1 MNSAVVDDLPIDRL
15 GDDALPPVD
24 DLPIGKLP
32 DEIALPPIDDLPID
46 RLPGEALPPVDDLPI
61 GKLPDEIALPP
72 VDDLPIGRLPEE
84 SALPPVDDLPIDRLP
99 GDSLPPVDDL
109 PIDKLG
115 GTSLPPVDDIPI
127 DKLPDTPLPPVDDLP
142 IDRLPITDNDLPA
155 IAPTNNE
162 HNNEHNEK
170 SPDLS
175 PVEEIHLSFKRAS
188 VATSHPLS
196 PESKQDFTH
205 ETLHDSIA
213 LEESIAI
220 PPLPRV
226 QDITENTSDADA
238 TPPFQGPSVSVGYN
252 AMPVPDVAPA
262 YQSYQ
267 VPYAS
272 HVHQNSNNVHSR
284 RNSNN
289 VFPLST
295 AAPGF
300 ATPPSSA
307 LPVPQGESFSAPGC
321 S

>member
-1 MNSAVVDDLPIDRL
+1 M
-15 GDDALPPVD
+15 
-24 DLPIGKLP
+24 
-32 DEIALPPIDDLPID
+32 
-46 RLPGEALPPVDDLPI
+46 
-61 GKLPDEIALPP
+61 PP

-115 GTSLPPVDDIPI
+115 GTSLPPVDD
-127 DKLPDTPLPPVDDLP
+127 LP

-155 IAPTNNE
+155 IAPT
-162 HNNEHNEK
+162 NNEHNEK

-238 TPPFQGPSVSVGYN
+238 TPPFQGPSVSVSYN

-272 HVHQNSNNVHSR
+272 HIHQNSNNVHSR